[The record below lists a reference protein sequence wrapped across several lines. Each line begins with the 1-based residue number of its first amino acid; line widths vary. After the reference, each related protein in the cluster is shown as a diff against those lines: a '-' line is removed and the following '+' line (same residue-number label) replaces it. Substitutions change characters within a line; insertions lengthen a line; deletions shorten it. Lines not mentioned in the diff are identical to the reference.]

1 MPISI
6 FGKTLGGTAPA
17 KGTTGLKSAPGGTRR
32 GGGTLKAQPSAQ
44 SKQTGRQGASGPPA
58 ANAGSNVYAF
68 NQTINAG
75 NTFTYP
81 LTSDGDFINLTF
93 QVTMTFSQSSAST
106 DILTGLSTVQIL
118 APGGPVITSQPAP
131 DFYLFSQ
138 RFGPYGV
145 AATLA
150 QTTVTTTGSHTA
162 VGTYQ
167 IPWNLPAA
175 KGPYTLVITAASSAL
190 ANTTVMVSMG
200 VELQL
205 QQGVCPN
212 GARTNYVYANVPF
225 TPSNSGTNDFAPLA
239 PIQDVALQEMFL
251 TGLATNTTAISY
263 IQLQSVGQS
272 MATRLTG
279 YAINS
284 IASTYLTGSI
294 NADYMYPLLALQST
308 LQLGRN
314 SHLYITWGSTAPS
327 APRTGFVWFD

>member
-1 MPISI
+1 MPITV
-6 FGKTLGGTAPA
+6 FGRTLGGTAPA
-17 KGTTGLKSAPGGTRR
+17 KGTTGLKSAPSGVRA
-32 GGGTLKAQPSAQ
+32 GGGSLKGAPSAS
-44 SKQTGRQGASGPPA
+44 SKQTGRAGAQGPPA

-75 NTFTYP
+75 NSYTYP
-81 LTSDGDFINLTF
+81 LTSDGDFINSMF
-93 QVTMTFSQSSAST
+93 QITMNYSSSSAST
-106 DILTGLSTVQIL
+106 DILTGISTIQVL
-118 APGGPVITSQPAP
+118 APGGPIITCQPAP

-167 IPWNLPAA
+167 IPWNLPVA
-175 KGPYTLVITAASSAL
+175 KGPYTLLITAASSAL
-190 ANTTVMVSMG
+190 SNTTVMSSMQ

-212 GARTNYVYANVPF
+212 GARTNYAFANVPF

-239 PIQDVALQEMFL
+239 PIQNSDLQELFL
-251 TGLATNTTAISY
+251 TGLATNTSAIAY
-263 IQLQSVGQS
+263 VQLQSVGQS

-294 NADYMYPLLALQST
+294 NADYAYPLLALQST

-314 SHLYITWGSTAPS
+314 SHMYITWGSTAPS